1 MAKINIPVDNM
12 RLELNQIK
20 LRQKERKLND
30 TIKPTN
36 KDIYEM
42 LIDVLE
48 NQARI
53 ENMLNKLII

>member
-12 RLELNQIK
+12 RLELEEIK
-20 LRQKERKLND
+20 TRQKQRKSNNKS
-30 TIKPTN
+30 KPTN
-36 KDIYEM
+36 NDIYEM

-53 ENMLNKLII
+53 ENMLKLLI